1 MFLGGYYYEAIQCTT
16 QIEHTWKMGRD
27 ICVHRETTHPSTPIF
42 FFIYR
47 LQKNQKNTF
56 FALIQTSGESEERRS
71 RCIIESQVPQTPI
84 VLHGSHLR
92 VMVKRSAIRS
102 PDARSWYRITK
113 QNREDLIIVEVV
125 FRFIEGC
132 LVSSVF

>member
-1 MFLGGYYYEAIQCTT
+1 MRPFNAQHRSSTLGKWVEIFVSIARQPIQA
-16 QIEHTWKMGRD
+16 HLF
-27 ICVHRETTHPSTPIF
+27 F

-56 FALIQTSGESEERRS
+56 FALIQASGESEERRS

>member
-1 MFLGGYYYEAIQCTT
+1 MRLFNVQRRSSTFEKWVELFVSIARQPIQAHLPCLFILFYFL
-16 QIEHTWKMGRD
+16 
-27 ICVHRETTHPSTPIF
+27 
-42 FFIYR
+42 
-47 LQKNQKNTF
+47 
-56 FALIQTSGESEERRS
+56 QTSEESEERRS

-92 VMVKRSAIRS
+92 VMVKSSAIRS
-102 PDARSWYRITK
+102 PLARSWYRITE

-132 LVSSVF
+132 LVSSVFSSVV